1 MNYLALYDF
10 IEDISQNLNQ
20 TVKFFHGRKE
30 MLNLTSEFDSL
41 YVFCLPFTSNGTMVG
56 GAQINETWQVN
67 LIFYMMDRPDSA
79 IDQNDQD
86 VMQAEIRTL
95 TITEES
101 ANRFIRLV
109 HGNTINSALEAAAE
123 KLTITSFTKGNAIKD
138 TAQLLTGT
146 VLTLNIIV
154 PDDFNY
160 CSLANLA

>member
-30 MLNLTSEFDSL
+30 ILNQTSEFDSL
-41 YVFCLPFTSNGTMVG
+41 YIYCLPFTSTGGVVG

-101 ANRFIRLV
+101 ANRFLRLV
-109 HGNTINSALEAAAE
+109 HGNTIDDSLEAAAE
-123 KLTITSFTKGNAIKD
+123 KLTISSFTKGNAIKD